1 MRLRPSP
8 LLRCAAGGPW
18 PETGEID
25 IMEVSGCVA
34 GKVSGAV
41 HMGRAPR
48 HPQTRW
54 KEKLKLKS
62 WGEVSKRHGVTEA
75 RMKPMVWGTPMLTK
89 LYVCMMYEW
98 GAGCLMNSR
107 VASTC
112 KNCDCI
118 ETLAS
123 LQCCMMVF
131 QGWVMPPTRS
141 FWETSAFLF
150 SVGLVLS
157 QVVSI
162 R

>member
-1 MRLRPSP
+1 MCVYFVLICMRLRPSP

-34 GKVSGAV
+34 GKVSGTV

-75 RMKPMVWGTPMLTK
+75 RMKPMVWGTPMLTDTHII
-89 LYVCMMYEW
+89 YNYMC
-98 GAGCLMNSR
+98 A
-107 VASTC
+107 
-112 KNCDCI
+112 
-118 ETLAS
+118 
-123 LQCCMMVF
+123 
-131 QGWVMPPTRS
+131 
-141 FWETSAFLF
+141 
-150 SVGLVLS
+150 
-157 QVVSI
+157 
-162 R
+162 